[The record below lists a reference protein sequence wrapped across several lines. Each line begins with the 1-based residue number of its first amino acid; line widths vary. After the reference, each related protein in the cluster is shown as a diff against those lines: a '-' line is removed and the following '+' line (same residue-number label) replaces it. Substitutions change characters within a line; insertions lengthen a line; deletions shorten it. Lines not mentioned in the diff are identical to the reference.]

1 MAEVWNMLIEEVP
14 IMDDWPRTQGSSN
27 GDRTL
32 FDPPYEAQRD
42 AASEQRRFS
51 RQCLAI
57 LQLLESAGDA
67 GVSNVELASISIKY
81 TARIS
86 DLRAA
91 GYTIE
96 CFDQDHKTGLAR
108 YRLVKHGS

>member
-1 MAEVWNMLIEEVP
+1 
-14 IMDDWPRTQGSSN
+14 MDTSN
-27 GDRTL
+27 RDRTL

-42 AASEQRRFS
+42 ASAEQRRLS

-57 LQLLESAGDA
+57 LQLLETAGDA
-67 GVSNVELASISIKY
+67 GVSNIELADISIKY

-91 GYTIE
+91 GHTIE
-96 CFDQDHKTGLAR
+96 CFDQNRQTGQAR
-108 YRLVKHGS
+108 YRLVTES